1 MANTIPKAFFAYP
14 TRTPTLKEAIHG
26 AVPEL
31 NEKGQV
37 NIRTWEQCNIGGK
50 FVIDTICNAIDEAE
64 LFLADLTGLNANVM
78 FELGYA
84 IACGKRIWLILDD
97 TYIKEKDMF
106 EQLKILT
113 TVGYVSCCNSQ
124 DIVSGFYKDKP
135 FADIE
140 NTIFRAPI
148 EPILKPY
155 SILYL
160 KSQHENQAALHMSNL
175 LKERF
180 PKKIIVDT
188 LNKPAVQSLADY
200 GNFVFSCS
208 GLVCHFT
215 NPAREDA
222 FLQTARHALICGMAH
237 GFEKPLLMLAEG
249 EFSSPIDY
257 RDFLKHYNT
266 APQALGYLKE
276 WLPRSEQGLKADQ
289 EAAVAPQKIFI
300 TYAHQDTEAQKK
312 LKTYLAL
319 MEREGK
325 IAFWDDNKILPG
337 DEWEKAISDNLAES
351 DILLYLVSATSL
363 ASKNCNKELAEAL
376 SANIR
381 VIPIILESCDW
392 LNDRLSDFQALPD
405 KGKPINKWQPE
416 SDGWQS
422 VVDGIRDAVEEMETQ
437 ADTSSGTS
445 EEELRAKL
453 AFQNGNISIMIGQI
467 DRAIEAY
474 SHAID
479 LYPNNPATYHNRG
492 VAYYIKGDY
501 DRVIVDYTKVIEFK
515 SDDAET
521 YYNRGKTHQEKG
533 DIDLAIADY
542 TKAMDLNPNHANAY
556 NNRGNAYV
564 GKGEYNLAIE
574 DFDKAI
580 NLEPNNA
587 VFHNNRGG
595 ANSKKGDY
603 DYAIADYTRAVE
615 LKPNYAEAYFIRGAT
630 YNFTGDY
637 DRAIEDFTKVIQLK
651 SDNADA
657 YNKRGMAYHKQGD
670 IDSAIEDYTK
680 AIDLNAD
687 YANAYSNRGV
697 AYNSKRYF
705 GRAITDFNT
714 SIQLNSYD
722 ADVYYNR
729 GITYSKQSKVNRA
742 IADYTR
748 AIDLNPKFAEAYYDR
763 ANSYREKGDY
773 DRAIVGFTKTI
784 ELNPNYPDAY
794 KDRGGIYYYTGE
806 FNLAI
811 ADLSKAI
818 EVKPDNAYAYFNRGV
833 VHEHRGEVERAIED
847 YNAAIKLK
855 PDYSEAYGNRGLV
868 RLQLQEWENFKSEF
882 DTARNM
888 GVDIANGFRD
898 AFGSVG
904 NFERITGV
912 RLPAEI
918 ATLLTN

>member
-237 GFEKPLLMLAEG
+237 GCEKPLLMLAEG

-276 WLPRSEQGLKADQ
+276 WLPRAEQGLKADH

-319 MEREGK
+319 IEREGK

-381 VIPIILESCDW
+381 VIPIILENCDW
-392 LNDRLSDFQALPD
+392 QNHQLSDFQALPD
-405 KGKPINKWQPE
+405 KGKPLNEWKPR
-416 SDGWQS
+416 SKGWKS
-422 VVDGIRDAVEEMETQ
+422 VTDSIRRTVEEMQTQ
-437 ADTSSGTS
+437 VKKPSGTS
-445 EEELRAKL
+445 EKELRTEL
-453 AFQNGNISIMIGQI
+453 AFQRGNVLMLLGQM
-467 DRAIEAY
+467 DKAIERY
-474 SHAID
+474 SHTIK
-479 LYPNNPATYHNRG
+479 LNPHYASTYNNRG
-492 VAYYIKGDY
+492 AAYYKKGKFD
-501 DRVIVDYTKVIEFK
+501 
-515 SDDAET
+515 
-521 YYNRGKTHQEKG
+521 H
-533 DIDLAIADY
+533 AIADY
-542 TKAMDLNPNHANAY
+542 NMAIRLNPDDAGTYSNRGAVCSQKGEFNRAIADFNRAIELNPGYAEAYNCRGVACDKKGEFDHAIADHTKAVELKPNFAEAYTCRGNAYENRGELDRAITDHSKAIELQPNLVEAY
-556 NNRGNAYV
+556 NNRGNAY
-564 GKGEYNLAIE
+564 GK
-574 DFDKAI
+574 
-580 NLEPNNA
+580 
-587 VFHNNRGG
+587 
-595 ANSKKGDY
+595 
-603 DYAIADYTRAVE
+603 
-615 LKPNYAEAYFIRGAT
+615 
-630 YNFTGDY
+630 
-637 DRAIEDFTKVIQLK
+637 
-651 SDNADA
+651 
-657 YNKRGMAYHKQGD
+657 
-670 IDSAIEDYTK
+670 
-680 AIDLNAD
+680 
-687 YANAYSNRGV
+687 
-697 AYNSKRYF
+697 
-705 GRAITDFNT
+705 
-714 SIQLNSYD
+714 
-722 ADVYYNR
+722 
-729 GITYSKQSKVNRA
+729 
-742 IADYTR
+742 
-748 AIDLNPKFAEAYYDR
+748 
-763 ANSYREKGDY
+763 KGDY
-773 DRAIVGFTKTI
+773 DRAIADFNRAI
-784 ELNPNYPDAY
+784 ELNPDFAEAY
-794 KDRGGIYYYTGE
+794 NNRGNARGKKGE
-806 FNLAI
+806 F
-811 ADLSKAI
+811 D
-818 EVKPDNAYAYFNRGV
+818 
-833 VHEHRGEVERAIED
+833 RAILD
-847 YNAAIKLK
+847 HNAATALK
-855 PDYSEAYGNRGLV
+855 PNYAGAYCSRGAAYGNKGETDRAIKDFNKAIQLEPNNAMAYCNRGGAYYSKGKFDLAV
-868 RLQLQEWENFKSEF
+868 ENFDKAIQLNQDDASALYNRGRALLHLREWSRAKLDF
-882 DTARNM
+882 TNARAM
-888 GVDIANGFRD
+888 GVNIIAAFRNDYGGVPAFERKTGIQLPTDIAEMLTPPK
-898 AFGSVG
+898 ASVV
-904 NFERITGV
+904 TDH
-912 RLPAEI
+912 
-918 ATLLTN
+918 

>member
-276 WLPRSEQGLKADQ
+276 WLPRAEQGLKADQ

-351 DILLYLVSATSL
+351 AILLYLVSATSL

-445 EEELRAKL
+445 EEELRAEL
-453 AFQNGNISIMIGQI
+453 VFQHGNVMLMIGQI
-467 DRAIEAY
+467 DRAIEHY
-474 SHAID
+474 SRAI
-479 LYPNNPATYHNRG
+479 
-492 VAYYIKGDY
+492 
-501 DRVIVDYTKVIEFK
+501 E
-515 SDDAET
+515 
-521 YYNRGKTHQEKG
+521 
-533 DIDLAIADY
+533 
-542 TKAMDLNPNHANAY
+542 LNPDHATAY
-556 NNRGNAYV
+556 NNRGNARCNMDDPALAIEDFNKAIKLEPDYAEAYNNRGTAYKNKGDYDYAIKDYNTAIQLNRNLTEAYINRGAAYSDKGEYDRSITDYNTAIKQGRNLSEAYYNRGNAYCDKGDIDAAIADFTKAIQSKPNFAEAHHNRGNSYKEIDEPDLAIQDYNTAIQLNPDYAEAHNSRGV
-564 GKGEYNLAIE
+564 FYREKGEPDLAIEDCSKAIRLKPNYAQAYNNRGVSYQEKGEYNLAIE
-574 DFDKAI
+574 DFNTAI
-580 NLEPNNA
+580 QLKPDDA
-587 VFHNNRGG
+587 DTYNNRGG
-595 ANSKKGDY
+595 VYVKIGDY
-603 DYAIADYTRAVE
+603 NRAISDLNMAIDLKPDYVTYSNRGIAHEKSGDFNRAIDDYTKAID
-615 LKPNYAEAYFIRGAT
+615 LNPNYAGTYTQRGIV
-630 YNFTGDY
+630 YDKRGDY
-637 DRAIEDFTKVIQLK
+637 DRAIEDFARVVDLKPDDAEPYYNRGSVCIKMGDYDSAIVNFTKAINLK
-651 SDNADA
+651 SDYAEA
-657 YNKRGMAYHKQGD
+657 YNNRGNAYNNKMEFG
-670 IDSAIEDYTK
+670 SAIEDLTK
-680 AIDLNAD
+680 AI
-687 YANAYSNRGV
+687 
-697 AYNSKRYF
+697 
-705 GRAITDFNT
+705 
-714 SIQLNSYD
+714 
-722 ADVYYNR
+722 
-729 GITYSKQSKVNRA
+729 
-742 IADYTR
+742 
-748 AIDLNPKFAEAYYDR
+748 
-763 ANSYREKGDY
+763 
-773 DRAIVGFTKTI
+773 
-784 ELNPNYPDAY
+784 
-794 KDRGGIYYYTGE
+794 
-806 FNLAI
+806 
-811 ADLSKAI
+811 
-818 EVKPDNAYAYFNRGV
+818 
-833 VHEHRGEVERAIED
+833 H
-847 YNAAIKLK
+847 LK
-855 PDYSEAYGNRGLV
+855 PDYAE
-868 RLQLQEWENFKSEF
+868 
-882 DTARNM
+882 
-888 GVDIANGFRD
+888 GV
-898 AFGSVG
+898 
-904 NFERITGV
+904 
-912 RLPAEI
+912 
-918 ATLLTN
+918 